1 MTAPLSSNPV
11 LRVTARVLQIAVG
24 AVILLAAVLKAFDP
38 PAFAEQIR
46 GYDIFPALAGIAA
59 WCFIIGEVLLA
70 GALFVNLFPRL
81 TGVLTMILMAF
92 FIGITAYGIMIGLG
106 GNCGCFGSLVH
117 RSPEQVILEDAL
129 MLFAVLFSTLVLASP
144 KQKTALWK
152 VIVVLTLGAAS
163 AATAAFAYALPVDEY
178 ATSLRPGV
186 RLDSWPVEGLNRD
199 LTRGT
204 HIIFLF
210 SSKAR
215 DVQADIT
222 MMNAVAQSDGVP
234 SAIGLMTE
242 GTAAVTEVMFQYGTA
257 FPVGAIEPRFA
268 RSLYR
273 TLPRAFVL
281 HEGTVTDVWPRIP
294 APGDARRAITRAL
307 QGR

>member
-1 MTAPLSSNPV
+1 
-11 LRVTARVLQIAVG
+11 
-24 AVILLAAVLKAFDP
+24 
-38 PAFAEQIR
+38 
-46 GYDIFPALAGIAA
+46 
-59 WCFIIGEVLLA
+59 
-70 GALFVNLFPRL
+70 
-81 TGVLTMILMAF
+81 
-92 FIGITAYGIMIGLG
+92 
-106 GNCGCFGSLVH
+106 
-117 RSPEQVILEDAL
+117 